1 MITFVHSTY
10 FHPLM
15 LHQSLLFDISFL
27 IPTSL
32 SGTSSSVEL
41 GEERPPF
48 LGPNTVP
55 TGPAAIFSGKFPSC
69 CDLPLEYD
77 PSPLYT
83 RQAHET
89 RVYPPI
95 FRPTPRFF
103 TPLCVSSNNFDYI
116 RGEPLCAFP
125 QSVECPLIK
134 ETDAGKLDENKTCIW
149 QLTVE
154 LPDVLV
160 WEKLRNAWGIPGVK
174 THGLTCLW

>member
-15 LHQSLLFDISFL
+15 LHQSLLLNPLLQLFDISFL
-27 IPTSL
+27 ISTSL
-32 SGTSSSVEL
+32 SGSSSSVEL

-48 LGPNTVP
+48 LDPNTVP

-77 PSPLYT
+77 PSSLYT
-83 RQAHET
+83 RQIHET

-103 TPLCVSSNNFDYI
+103 TPLCISSNNFDHI

-134 ETDAGKLDENKTCIW
+134 ETDARKLDENKTC
-149 QLTVE
+149 T
-154 LPDVLV
+154 
-160 WEKLRNAWGIPGVK
+160 
-174 THGLTCLW
+174 